1 MARLSVRSRPFRPAA
16 RLALAAALA
25 LGALAPAALA
35 GVEVEITQIN
45 GGAAVKKAGTDEWV
59 PLNEG
64 DKLQE
69 GDVVRLPGN
78 FTSIKWK
85 RTDAGGCGNE
95 GEAGTGLSK
104 VKELEVGKDIR
115 SAAPPAGYFH
125 MVNDGGQD
133 AGSAEITE
141 SGTCQGEQHCGI
153 SSEVAV
159 AAPMD
164 FTPQGMETHFT
175 GSWEYTT
182 DGIVTTFAN
191 APWSPIPVFS
201 TPLYGPFLD
210 QLIPVFPGQ
219 AIHWFED
226 GTFVFGPW
234 QNPCRAD
241 FNGDTVVNTLDVL
254 AFLNAYNARDPRADF
269 NGDTVINSLD
279 VLEFLNTYTQG
290 CD

>member
-1 MARLSVRSRPFRPAA
+1 MARLIVRSRSFRPLA
-16 RLALAAALA
+16 RLALAASLA
-25 LGALAPAALA
+25 LGVLAPGALA
-35 GVEVEITQIN
+35 GVEVEITGVS
-45 GGAAVKKAGTDEWV
+45 GGVQVKKAGSDEWTD
-59 PLNEG
+59 LKEG
-64 DKLQE
+64 DKLGE
-69 GDVVRLPGN
+69 GDVVRLPGS
-78 FTSIKWK
+78 FTWVKWK
-85 RTDAGGCGNE
+85 RIDDGGCGNQ

-141 SGTCQGEQHCGI
+141 TGNCQGEQHCGI

-164 FTPQGMETHFT
+164 FTPQGMETHFV
-175 GSWEYTT
+175 GSWEHTPE
-182 DGIVTTFAN
+182 GIVTTFAN

-219 AIHWFED
+219 AIHWFQD
-226 GTFVFGPW
+226 GTFAFGPW

-241 FNGDTVVNTLDVL
+241 FHGDTVVNSLDVL

-269 NGDTVINSLD
+269 NGDGVINSLD
-279 VLEFLNTYTQG
+279 VLEFLNAYNAG
-290 CD
+290 CN